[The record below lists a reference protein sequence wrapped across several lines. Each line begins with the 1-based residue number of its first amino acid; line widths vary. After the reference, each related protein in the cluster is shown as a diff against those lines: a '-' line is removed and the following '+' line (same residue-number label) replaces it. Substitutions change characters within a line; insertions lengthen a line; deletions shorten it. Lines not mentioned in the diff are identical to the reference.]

1 MITILLTIT
10 LFLIE
15 GIALSLAVRDIRAK
29 PNKIIALLHLNMLLI
44 LLLASKLLNIGG
56 IITNIGTIFYA
67 TVVPIQYVILK
78 LNGKDSFLKAIY
90 STYFIVTLG
99 FLLIYILGAFPS
111 LDTDN
116 SAKVVNT
123 ITNLSVSTLGAS
135 FAAFAFSQSILY
147 IVVMSKKIKDMY
159 KYVLVILIVQLVDS
173 LIFFP
178 LAFGNLPLNTI
189 WGMLWSGLL
198 LKVIIGWALY
208 PFYKL
213 TKIKT

>member
-15 GIALSLAVRDIRAK
+15 GVALSFAVRDIRTK

-67 TVVPIQYVILK
+67 TVVPIQYAILK

-99 FLLIYILGAFPS
+99 FSLIYILGVFPS
-111 LDTDN
+111 LDIDN
-116 SAKVVNT
+116 SAKAVNA

-135 FAAFAFSQSILY
+135 FSAFAFSQAILY
-147 IVVMSKKIKDMY
+147 LIVTNQRIKETY
-159 KYVLVILIVQLVDS
+159 KYILAILIVQLVDS

-178 LAFGNLPLNTI
+178 LAFGDLPLSTI

-198 LKVIIGWALY
+198 LKVILGWALY

-213 TKIKT
+213 IKIK